1 MSCYS
6 HRVVAF
12 SYINFSHTK
21 LNPVDFASRKSW
33 LLVLVWLEKIEGWK
47 YDHQIFCRSASLQ
60 SNLSMSE
67 LSYSSP
73 SSSNRSW
80 SYFKWVSKGQKN
92 LIKQSFE
99 INSFSSMSPFNLERH
114 KIEVFISEQNWKK
127 KKSLSSKDESN
138 ANIKI
143 RIVNKNLIRG
153 YPR

>member
-6 HRVVAF
+6 HRVVAL

-21 LNPVDFASRKSW
+21 LNPADFAYRKSW

-80 SYFKWVSKGQKN
+80 SYFKWVWKGQKN
-92 LIKQSFE
+92 LLKQSLE

-114 KIEVFISEQNWKK
+114 KIKVFISEQNWKI
-127 KKSLSSKDESN
+127 KSLSSKDESN
-138 ANIKI
+138 ANIKR